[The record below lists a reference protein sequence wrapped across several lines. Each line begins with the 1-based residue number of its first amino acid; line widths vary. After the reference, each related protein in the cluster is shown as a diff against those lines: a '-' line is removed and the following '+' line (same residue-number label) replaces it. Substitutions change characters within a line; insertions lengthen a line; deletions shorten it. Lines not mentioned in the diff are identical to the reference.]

1 MNVRYVARPPSP
13 ARKAPWPERFPLLGP
28 LTGVAVSA
36 GGATV
41 ALTKNDWGAT
51 TIFGAIAA
59 VLAFAGLRNF
69 RTITEK
75 DEPTS
80 R

>member
-1 MNVRYVARPPSP
+1 MVEESDATAMHPD
-13 ARKAPWPERFPLLGP
+13 PWAASR
-28 LTGVAVSA
+28 S
-36 GGATV
+36 GATV
-41 ALTKNDWGAT
+41 ALTENDWGAT

-59 VLAFAGLRNF
+59 MLAFAGLRNF
-69 RTITEK
+69 RALNDR